1 MLRITIE
8 EGPGATTVALAGRL
22 AGPWVNELARSWEG
36 LIATRNAGSIRFCLD
51 GVTFI
56 DDAGRALLRT
66 IHSCGASLA
75 GAGCMT
81 RAIVEE
87 ITRVVRSR

>member
-1 MLRITIE
+1 MLRITI
-8 EGPGATTVALAGRL
+8 TTRPEDAIVALEGRL
-22 AGPWVNELARSWEG
+22 AGPWVDELARCWKT
-36 LIATRNAGSIRFCLD
+36 LTAKQDVGSIHVQLD
-51 GVTFI
+51 AVMFI

-66 IHSCGASLA
+66 IHSRGASLA

>member
-1 MLRITIE
+1 VLRITIE
-8 EGPGATTVALAGRL
+8 EAAGETTVALDGRL
-22 AGPWVNELARSWEG
+22 AGPWVDELARSLESLTADG
-36 LIATRNAGSIRFCLD
+36 GGSIRVRLD

-66 IHSCGASLA
+66 VHSRGASLS

-87 ITRVVRSR
+87 ITRRVRN

>member
-8 EGPGATTVALAGRL
+8 EAPGATTVALAGRL
-22 AGPWVNELARSWEG
+22 AGPWVDELQRSWEG

-56 DDAGRALLRT
+56 DDVGRALLRT
-66 IHSCGASLA
+66 FHSRGASLA

-87 ITRVVRSR
+87 ITRVVPS